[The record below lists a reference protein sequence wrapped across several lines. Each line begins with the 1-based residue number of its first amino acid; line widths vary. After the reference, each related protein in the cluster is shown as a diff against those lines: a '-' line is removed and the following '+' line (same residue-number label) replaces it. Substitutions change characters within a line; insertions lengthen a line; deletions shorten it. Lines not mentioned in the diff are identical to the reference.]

1 MLCETPGH
9 GTGRLSRGHFPT
21 GLPVCGA
28 GVTLSSAISETI
40 ERVDR
45 VYFFDLLGAAGGCL
59 LLVPFLNY
67 FGGPGTILAS
77 AALFAAA
84 GAGWQGAGG
93 TISRRPS
100 IWWATALAGCLV
112 FDASEPFAYRPCV
125 Q

>member
-59 LLVPFLNY
+59 LLVPLLNY
-67 FGGPGTILAS
+67 LGGPGTILA
-77 AALFAAA
+77 AAVLFAAA
-84 GAGWQGAGG
+84 GAIWRRAGG
-93 TISRRPS
+93 TVERRLS
-100 IWWATALAGCLV
+100 IGWATALPVWLV
-112 FDASEPFAYRPCV
+112 FHGPWH
-125 Q
+125 

>member
-28 GVTLSSAISETI
+28 GVILSPAISEAI

-45 VYFFDLLGAAGGCL
+45 VYFFDLLVAAGGCL

-77 AALFAAA
+77 AALFAAG
-84 GAGWQGAGG
+84 GAIWQGAEE
-93 TISRRPS
+93 SLARRLN
-100 IWWATALAGCLV
+100 IGWATALVACLL
-112 FDASEPFAYRPCV
+112 
-125 Q
+125 